1 MCSEPYLNH
10 SNIYNDFFKLMQL
23 CSISLSVRR
32 LGGAYGSKIS
42 RNFVVAAGCALASN
56 AVKRYDLS
64 LKNYKYKN
72 GFYYWTF
79 LGFFVFVFFIYI
91 YKHF

>member
-1 MCSEPYLNH
+1 
-10 SNIYNDFFKLMQL
+10 MQL

-64 LKNYKYKN
+64 LKHYKYKN

-79 LGFFVFVFFIYI
+79 LGCFFFVCLFYI
-91 YKHF
+91 HLQTFWIIMIAFGLENNKL

>member
-1 MCSEPYLNH
+1 
-10 SNIYNDFFKLMQL
+10 MQL

-64 LKNYKYKN
+64 LKHYEYKN

-91 YKHF
+91 YNHFR